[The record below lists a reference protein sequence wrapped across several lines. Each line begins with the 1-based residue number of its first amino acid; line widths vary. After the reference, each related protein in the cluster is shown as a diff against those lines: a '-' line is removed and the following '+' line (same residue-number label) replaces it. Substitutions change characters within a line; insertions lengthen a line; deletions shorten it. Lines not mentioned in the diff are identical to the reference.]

1 MKLFRSKKRSQSVG
15 IGMWL
20 ADDSCPAGY
29 TTLDKNPEI
38 VAACRSIASMIG
50 SLTIKLM
57 ENTKDGDKRIKN
69 ELAKA
74 VDINPMPNMTRSTWM
89 EAIVMNMLL
98 YGSGNAIVQPHT
110 WSGLLQSLEPIAADR
125 VDFVPVGRR
134 DYKVT
139 IDGVSKDPANLLHF
153 VYNPDKDYPWKG
165 QGVTVSIKEIANN
178 LKQASETEK
187 AFLSS
192 DYKPSVIVKVDALT
206 DEFSS
211 PEGRE
216 KLIDSYIK
224 PVKKGAP
231 WLIPAEA
238 FDVMQ
243 VKPLTLED
251 LAIKDTVELNKKTV
265 AALLGVP
272 AFIVGV
278 GEYKKDEYNYFIQ
291 TTIMA
296 RAKEISQELTKKLL
310 INPDW
315 YFDMTAWSLMDY
327 DLKSQSDILLAGS
340 DRGFVNGDEWRD
352 RMHMSPAGLKEYK
365 ILENYI
371 PADMSGAQKKLVQNE

>member
-216 KLIDSYIK
+216 KLIDSYLK

-231 WLIPAEA
+231 WLIPADA

>member
-231 WLIPAEA
+231 WLIPADA

>member
-50 SLTIKLM
+50 SLTIKMM